1 MTNNETWFLLY
12 DGQSEDGRGSGYYYG
27 RTTDV
32 NVAKQHWEKIKNNPY
47 STGKVVAVTDTKS
60 QSVRSYSDWDR
71 YKQEPQVIPTN
82 DFRSLC
88 KELVDDLDLWMEYD
102 GQPSRLPTE
111 YRDTLQLIYKVRRI
125 LKETK

>member
-12 DGQSEDGRGSGYYYG
+12 NGESEDGRGSGKYCT

-32 NVAKQHWEKIKNNPY
+32 NVAKQHWVEIKNNPY
-47 STGKVVAVTDTKS
+47 STGKVVAVTDTKEKCIWAD
-60 QSVRSYSDWDR
+60 YDWDE
-71 YKQEPQVIPTN
+71 YKQEPQVNPTN

-125 LKETK
+125 LKETQ

>member
-1 MTNNETWFLLY
+1 MTNKELL
-12 DGQSEDGRGSGYYYG
+12 EP
-27 RTTDV
+27 
-32 NVAKQHWEKIKNNPY
+32 ENPQ
-47 STGKVVAVTDTKS
+47 D
-60 QSVRSYSDWDR
+60 
-71 YKQEPQVIPTN
+71 

-111 YRDTLQLIYKVRRI
+111 YRNSLELIYKVRRI

>member
-1 MTNNETWFLLY
+1 MINETWFLLY
-12 DGQSEDGRGSGYYYG
+12 NGESEDGMGSGKYYA
-27 RTTDV
+27 RTTDK
-32 NVAKQHWEKIKNNPY
+32 NIAKQHWGKIKNNPY
-47 STGKVVAVTDTKS
+47 STGKVVAVTDTKE
-60 QSVRSYSDWDR
+60 QRIIYDYDWND
-71 YKQEPQVIPTN
+71 YKQELQVNPTV

-111 YRDTLQLIYKVRRI
+111 YRNSLELIYKVRRI